1 MTGERACFRG
11 NALLH
16 AAVACET
23 NHMLIENSVLASVES
38 RRGHFHRNC
47 DSGGVAN
54 ALPKRASRAF
64 HTRCL
69 AKFWM
74 SRRFTVQLP
83 KPFDFRHWQIVS
95 AQVQPGVEK
104 HTAVS
109 GGEDKIVPADPARLL
124 RIMFEIAPVKHRAH
138 FGTAK
143 RQSQMSRFRRLHC
156 LHAPTARLICRPTKP
171 FGISAP

>member
-1 MTGERACFRG
+1 MTGESACFRG

-38 RRGHFHRNC
+38 RRGHFHRDC

-69 AKFWM
+69 AKFRG
-74 SRRFTVQLP
+74 SRRFAVELP
-83 KPFDFRHWQIVS
+83 ETFDFRHCQIVS
-95 AQVQPGVEK
+95 CQV
-104 HTAVS
+104 H
-109 GGEDKIVPADPARLL
+109 
-124 RIMFEIAPVKHRAH
+124 
-138 FGTAK
+138 
-143 RQSQMSRFRRLHC
+143 
-156 LHAPTARLICRPTKP
+156 
-171 FGISAP
+171 